1 MIIVAPSSHAD
12 SPSAFLAATSIE
24 SSSLEGVRVLAVDD
38 DDDARELLRTILE
51 SRAATVLVAANAR
64 EAFEL
69 LAREHPHV
77 LVSDIAMPD
86 EDGYALIRRI
96 RQLSDEAG
104 GRTPAI
110 AVTAHTGPAD
120 RARAV
125 QAGFDRHVP
134 KPLDVEILVDAISKL
149 ANDPPPESGHR

>member
-69 LAREHPHV
+69 LARE
-77 LVSDIAMPD
+77 S
-86 EDGYALIRRI
+86 IRT
-96 RQLSDEAG
+96 SSY
-104 GRTPAI
+104 RTSRCRTK
-110 AVTAHTGPAD
+110 TAT
-120 RARAV
+120 R
-125 QAGFDRHVP
+125 
-134 KPLDVEILVDAISKL
+134 
-149 ANDPPPESGHR
+149 